1 MTRLV
6 ACCTLALLAAP
17 ISADEPPKR
26 YAVLVAVGKYDHP
39 DLRTLKYTGND
50 VAELAEVLADK
61 AHGYAVTTLTDATP
75 TNPTKANIEA
85 AVRKVLDACK
95 AGDTVVIGLAGHGVQ
110 FEAGDDAYFCPSDA
124 KPVKGRAADTMV
136 SMKKLYEEM
145 KGSNAGVKVL
155 LVDACRNDPKGTR
168 NIDPETMRPPAG
180 VAALFSCSAGECAY
194 ETEKSGKGHGV
205 FFHHVIQGLK
215 GEAVNKRVEV
225 TFASLVDHVQNAVV
239 LDVDK
244 LIGDGA
250 KQQPN
255 MKADLKG
262 YSPVLVKLASGGIM
276 PKKEPRVGV
285 LADTKPYPLKAP
297 FTAKE
302 ARATQRAWAKYLGR
316 EVEEVIELP
325 GKIKIKFLLIPP
337 ATFTMGSPKGERGRG
352 DDEVE
357 HEVVISKPFYL
368 AATETTL
375 AQYNAFN
382 EKNGFESV
390 EEPVQHSSWD
400 QATAYCEKMTTKVK
414 PTWGKVFKL
423 PTEAQWEYACRAG
436 TETPFDTGDSL
447 NRADAYFGALVVG
460 TGDSER
466 RARKVGSFRKNPL
479 GLYDMHGNVWE
490 WCEDWY
496 DAYAKLEQK
505 VDPVQTE
512 KNLNERVCRGGSW
525 ANESKFCRSAQRNKY
540 APGVP
545 FDRWTSVGFRIALV
559 VE

>member
-1 MTRLV
+1 MPRLAACCLV
-6 ACCTLALLAAP
+6 ALSAAP
-17 ISADEPPKR
+17 SSADEPPKK
-26 YAVLVAVGKYDHP
+26 YAVLVAVGQYDHP
-39 DLRTLKYTGND
+39 DLRRLKYTGND

-61 AHGYAVTTLTDATP
+61 VHGYAVTTLTDATE
-75 TNPTKANIEA
+75 TKPTKANVES

-194 ETEKSGKGHGV
+194 ETEKLGKGHGV

-215 GEAVNKRVEV
+215 GEAVNKRGEV
-225 TFASLVDHVQNAVV
+225 TFSSLVDHVQNAVV

-262 YSPVLVKLASGGIM
+262 YSPVLVRVSSGGGTV
-276 PKKEPRVGV
+276 PKTDPPVAGK
-285 LADTKPYPLKAP
+285 KPAPLKAP
-297 FTAKE
+297 FTLDEAK
-302 ARATQRAWAKYLGR
+302 AAQKAWAKYLGR
-316 EVEEVIELP
+316 EVEEAIELP
-325 GKIKIKFLLIPP
+325 GGVKMTFVLIPP
-337 ATFTMGSPKGERGRG
+337 GTYSMGTPNGEIAYNYEDR
-352 DDEVE
+352 
-357 HEVVISKPFYL
+357 HEVAISKPFYL
-368 AATETTL
+368 AATETTQ
-375 AQYNAFN
+375 AQYTAFGD
-382 EKNGFESV
+382 KNPSKFAGDELPV
-390 EEPVQHSSWD
+390 ENVSWD
-400 QATAYCEKMTTKVK
+400 DAAAYCEKLTAKAK
-414 PTWGKVFKL
+414 PKWGKTFKL

-436 TETPFDTGDSL
+436 TETPFCFGKELGDK
-447 NRADAYFGALVVG
+447 DATIATTKTSEVG
-460 TGDSER
+460 NFK
-466 RARKVGSFRKNPL
+466 ANAF

-490 WCEDWY
+490 WCEDCY
-496 DAYAKLEQK
+496 DKYAKIKEK
-505 VDPVQTE
+505 IDPVQTG
-512 KNLNERVCRGGSW
+512 KKSDARVCRGGSW
-525 ANESKFCRSAQRNKY
+525 SNGASNCRAAIRYWSAPSYR
-540 APGVP
+540 
-545 FDRWTSVGFRIALV
+545 FDYLGFRVAFCL
-559 VE
+559 E